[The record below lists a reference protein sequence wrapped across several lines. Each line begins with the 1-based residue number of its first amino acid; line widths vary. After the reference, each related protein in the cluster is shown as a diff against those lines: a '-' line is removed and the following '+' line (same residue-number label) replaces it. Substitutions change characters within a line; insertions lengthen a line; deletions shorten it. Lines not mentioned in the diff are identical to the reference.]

1 MREHWQ
7 DSFGLSLEVS
17 RLGGCTNKNSYFRVI
32 SMSDCLVGFL
42 VQRKRIFFVIFP
54 CECGSVW
61 VDLDSISTIITMLSY
76 RADVKLLG
84 STLSTERRLDS
95 CTISEFS
102 RVLV

>member
-1 MREHWQ
+1 MREAWQ

-32 SMSDCLVGFL
+32 SMSDYLVEFSCREKEFSFRDL
-42 VQRKRIFFVIFP
+42 VY
-54 CECGSVW
+54 ECGSVW

-76 RADVKLLG
+76 RGDVKLLG